1 MVGMGPLTVVARD
14 LVDVAADN
22 SRWMTWN
29 LLLAVIPAALAVVV
43 FRHRGPRTGL
53 WWTGAAL
60 CALFLPNAPYVIT
73 DLVHLRGDV
82 LRAGSDFAVI
92 AGVLPVYAA
101 FIGVGLLA
109 YVLAVDEMG
118 RYLTRVGL
126 GRGRGTAELAT
137 HAVCALGVVLGRV
150 ARLTGFLRGDGS
162 PGGPSR
168 RQNSGGARPTGRCRP
183 MRRCRSY
190 PARCPTASSSPGARR
205 PATERSPGPRWRGPT
220 TLPAGQAWT
229 GAGSSSRPA
238 AWRSCSAPS
247 TWPRVCGATGNGPR
261 PRPRT
266 RRPRRCRLRR
276 PAGATTCPNRR
287 TPRPATRRSATGASS
302 SSTCTRI

>member
-92 AGVLPVYAA
+92 AGVLPVYAV

-109 YVLAVDEMG
+109 YVLAVEEMG

-126 GRGRGTAELAT
+126 RGRGAAELAT

-150 ARLTGFLRGDGS
+150 ARLNSWEPVTEPHSTAERIVLTLTWRGAPLAVLLMFAAIWVSHGATRALLRS
-162 PGGPSR
+162 AMATIVSV
-168 RQNSGGARPTGRCRP
+168 ARSAQRLT
-183 MRRCRSY
+183 
-190 PARCPTASSSPGARR
+190 R
-205 PATERSPGPRWRGPT
+205 PA
-220 TLPAGQAWT
+220 
-229 GAGSSSRPA
+229 
-238 AWRSCSAPS
+238 
-247 TWPRVCGATGNGPR
+247 
-261 PRPRT
+261 
-266 RRPRRCRLRR
+266 
-276 PAGATTCPNRR
+276 
-287 TPRPATRRSATGASS
+287 
-302 SSTCTRI
+302 

>member
-92 AGVLPVYAA
+92 AGVLPVYAV

-109 YVLAVDEMG
+109 YVLAVEEMG

-126 GRGRGTAELAT
+126 RGRGSAELAT

-150 ARLTGFLRGDGS
+150 ARLNSWEPVTEPHSTAERIVLTLTWRGAPLAVLLMFAAIWVSHGAMRALLRS
-162 PGGPSR
+162 AMATVVSV
-168 RQNSGGARPTGRCRP
+168 ARSAQRLT
-183 MRRCRSY
+183 
-190 PARCPTASSSPGARR
+190 R
-205 PATERSPGPRWRGPT
+205 PA
-220 TLPAGQAWT
+220 
-229 GAGSSSRPA
+229 
-238 AWRSCSAPS
+238 
-247 TWPRVCGATGNGPR
+247 
-261 PRPRT
+261 
-266 RRPRRCRLRR
+266 
-276 PAGATTCPNRR
+276 
-287 TPRPATRRSATGASS
+287 
-302 SSTCTRI
+302 